1 VALVIIATSA
11 TAAAFTS
18 STAGASA
25 TTAPAKAA
33 SATTAKASTSA
44 TRAVRLWLGFV
55 DLQRASAE
63 FGTVQRRYG
72 FFGLTGVGHLNERKA
87 AGPSG
92 FAVGDQ
98 ADLFNRSVGLEES
111 A

>member
-11 TAAAFTS
+11 TPAAFTS
-18 STAGASA
+18 SAAGASA
-25 TTAPAKAA
+25 TTAPAEAA
-33 SATTAKASTSA
+33 SASPAKASTSA
-44 TRAVRLWLGFV
+44 TRAVRLWLGFI

-63 FGTVQRRYG
+63 FASVQCCDGLFG
-72 FFGLTGVGHLNERKA
+72 FASVGHFNKRKA